1 MADVEVKTE
10 SVKSEMKLELSVL
23 RKNSVRLF
31 NVTSST
37 FDGAMVGQTGPL
49 TVSTA
54 KSIIERFKK
63 GVAK

>member
-10 SVKSEMKLELSVL
+10 PVKSEMKLELSVL

-37 FDGAMVGQTGPL
+37 FDGAMSGQKGPL
-49 TVSTA
+49 TVSAA
-54 KSIIERFKK
+54 KDIIERFKK
-63 GVAK
+63 GVAR